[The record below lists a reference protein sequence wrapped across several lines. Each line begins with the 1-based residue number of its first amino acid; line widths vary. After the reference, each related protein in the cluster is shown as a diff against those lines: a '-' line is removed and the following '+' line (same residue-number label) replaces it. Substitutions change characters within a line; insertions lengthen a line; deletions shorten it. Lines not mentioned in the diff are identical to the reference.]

1 MSITRTLCITGLT
14 VGLTALAG
22 TAIAQNAATAPV
34 RGPVPYG
41 APVQSRVQQ
50 WYHDTGWQPGY
61 SAVQPYAYGYGY
73 GGAGYPP
80 ATVIAPPHEPIR
92 DAERR
97 WTGPQVT
104 RSMPFGYVVDGF
116 GRYPWQ
122 RAAYGAAYAPAD
134 LPPAPVPVPS
144 PVAPPPPPP
153 VASDSGYFAVP
164 PSQTEHPYV
173 QEQGERG

>member
-1 MSITRTLCITGLT
+1 MSFYRTVSVTA
-14 VGLTALAG
+14 VAMSLTALTG
-22 TAIAQNAATAPV
+22 TAVAQNAATAPV

-41 APVQSRVQQ
+41 APLQSRVQQ

-61 SAVQPYAYGYGY
+61 SAVQPYGYGYGY
-73 GGAGYPP
+73 GGAGHPP
-80 ATVIAPPHEPIR
+80 ATVIAPAHEPIR
-92 DAERR
+92 EGERR

-122 RAAYGAAYAPAD
+122 RAAYGSAYTPAPAEQS
-134 LPPAPVPVPS
+134 PAPA
-144 PVAPPPPPP
+144 APPPPAP